1 MVHYH
6 YSPYQFATDVQA
18 AENEVDSRHIMRV
31 NKKLTRKDSQKAKLS
46 PSTMPR
52 HDALMIT
59 GTPNAFIAPNPP
71 DVMRMSKHVFGA

>member
-18 AENEVDSRHIMRV
+18 AENEVDSRHILKV
-31 NKKLTRKDSQKAKLS
+31 NKKLARKDSKLA
-46 PSTMPR
+46 PSIMSR
-52 HDALMIT
+52 HEALMIT

>member
-18 AENEVDSRHIMRV
+18 AENDVDARRIMRV
-31 NKKLTRKDSQKAKLS
+31 NKKLIRKDSKLA

-52 HDALMIT
+52 HEALMIT

>member
-6 YSPYQFATDVQA
+6 YHPFQLETDVQA
-18 AENEVDSRHIMRV
+18 AENKVDVRHILKV
-31 NKKLTRKDSQKAKLS
+31 NKKLARKDSKLA
-46 PSTMPR
+46 PSIMSR
-52 HDALMIT
+52 HEALMIT

>member
-18 AENEVDSRHIMRV
+18 AENEVDSRHILKV
-31 NKKLTRKDSQKAKLS
+31 NKKLARKDSKLA
-46 PSTMPR
+46 PSIMSR

>member
-6 YSPYQFATDVQA
+6 YNPFQFATDVQA
-18 AENEVDSRHIMRV
+18 AENKVDVRHILKV
-31 NKKLTRKDSQKAKLS
+31 NKKLARKDSKLA

-71 DVMRMSKHVFGA
+71 DVMRMSKHVFNVY